1 MFLIVS
7 HKGRDVSSS
16 LCLRLCSR
24 KKKKISSLTFHFFS
38 TKLPPAGFLLGQ
50 QATAQSSR
58 LAVPL
63 LHAGSWEETQPQAG
77 CRPAL
82 DWHRRV
88 LISACLPSQVSS
100 GRQELARESGG
111 PSRQRGGWR
120 AGKQRLCLPAPALSP
135 RLSAASNGGSK
146 VFSPPA
152 SSASTSYEKPSR
164 LHRINGTPRSVS
176 CLVGASI

>member
-1 MFLIVS
+1 MYLPVCVY
-7 HKGRDVSSS
+7 DCVA
-16 LCLRLCSR
+16 
-24 KKKKISSLTFHFFS
+24 KKKKINSLTFHFFP

-50 QATAQSSR
+50 QATAQGSR
-58 LAVPL
+58 LAVPV

-88 LISACLPSQVSS
+88 LVSACLPSQVSS
-100 GRQELARESGG
+100 GRQELARESGR

-120 AGKQRLCLPAPALSP
+120 AGKQRLSLPAPALSP
-135 RLSAASNGGSK
+135 RLSAASDGGSK

-176 CLVGASI
+176 